1 MSPLDEKQDDWQQR
15 VARFRRFAALLGED
29 EATAPLRALAR
40 EMERRLLERYA
51 LGARY
56 EELKRIGDVL
66 IAEIDVVFA
75 WARSSLVRAPGFTAA
90 DLREESRLCREE
102 ASAALDETTRR
113 AFAKRALDL
122 AMLGEEITRDKDS

>member
-15 VARFRRFAALLGED
+15 IARFRRFAALLGED
-29 EATAPLRALAR
+29 EAMAPLRSLAR
-40 EMERRLLERYA
+40 EMERRLMERYA

-75 WARSSLVRAPGFTAA
+75 WARSSLVRAPGFTAE

-102 ASAALDETTRR
+102 ADAALDAATRR

-122 AMLGEEITRDKDS
+122 AMLGEEITREKDP